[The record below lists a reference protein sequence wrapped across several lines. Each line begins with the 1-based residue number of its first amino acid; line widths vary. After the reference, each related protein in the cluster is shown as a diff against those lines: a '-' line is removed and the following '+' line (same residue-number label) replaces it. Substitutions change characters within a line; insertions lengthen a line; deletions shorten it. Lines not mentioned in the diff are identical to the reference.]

1 MSGTQPTADTSPKGK
16 GRRRSQRFYLLIP
29 LEVMW
34 ATKENAQIKE
44 PAETEEVNAH
54 GALLRAEHDLPVR
67 GVIAL
72 KQGTATNWAMARVAR
87 CCPARPDGQTQVA
100 VELTVPS
107 EAFWGVLFWSGV

>member
-1 MSGTQPTADTSPKGK
+1 MVLHQPTPERLE
-16 GRRRSQRFYLLIP
+16 RRRSQRIP
-29 LEVMW
+29 MVKPVEVAW
-34 ATKENAQIKE
+34 HTEEGIYVKKKAQ
-44 PAETEEVNAH
+44 TEEVSAH

-72 KQGTATNWAMARVAR
+72 KHGTATNWAMAQVAR

>member
-1 MSGTQPTADTSPKGK
+1 MVPHQPTPARLE
-16 GRRRSQRFYLLIP
+16 RRRSQRIP
-29 LEVMW
+29 MVKPVEVAW
-34 ATKENAQIKE
+34 HTEEGIYVKKQAQ
-44 PAETEEVNAH
+44 TEEVSAH

-72 KQGTATNWAMARVAR
+72 KQGTATNWAMAQVAR
-87 CCPARPDGQTQVA
+87 CCPARPDGQTLVA